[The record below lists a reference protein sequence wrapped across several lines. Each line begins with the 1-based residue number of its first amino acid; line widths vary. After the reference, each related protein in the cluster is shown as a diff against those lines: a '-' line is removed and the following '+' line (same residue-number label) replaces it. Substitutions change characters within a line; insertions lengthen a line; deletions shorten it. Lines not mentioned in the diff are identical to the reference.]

1 MLHVVC
7 GFILSSMELF
17 YVLFFGFHNPYIN
30 VVCGFIS
37 SIELFY
43 VFFLWFSQPVYK
55 PLYPVAVLL
64 GVVDCILL
72 ISVCVV
78 VCVMFACLHINKNK
92 TK

>member
-7 GFILSSMELF
+7 GFISSIELF

-43 VFFLWFSQPVYK
+43 VLFFGFHNPYINR
-55 PLYPVAVLL
+55 
-64 GVVDCILL
+64 CILL
-72 ISVCVV
+72 QCYSVLFYSYQFV
-78 VCVMFACLHINKNK
+78 F
-92 TK
+92 